1 MIYNFELEND
11 ARIKLYC
18 NLFFTFWRIR
28 DDEFV
33 YLPYMIKTSVFI
45 FRLSLHW
52 WRTSL
57 SWCHSTSMTSYH
69 LFGWYSLKALTC
81 ILKPSVDFITD
92 CNTFSIKFDFFTCIW
107 QNFWQLEGICLIVHK
122 CSCSDHEEA
131 HFKGLHL
138 QRVVKNYLW

>member
-1 MIYNFELEND
+1 MTYNFELEND

-18 NLFFTFWRIR
+18 NLFFTLWRIR

-33 YLPYMIKTSVFI
+33 YFLYMIKTSVFI

-81 ILKPSVDFITD
+81 ILKPSVDFIFGY
-92 CNTFSIKFDFFTCIW
+92 NTFSTKFDFIHVFGRI
-107 QNFWQLEGICLIVHK
+107 FDSLKGACLIVSER
-122 CSCSDHEEA
+122 SCSDHKEA

-138 QRVVKNYLW
+138 QWVVKNYLW